1 MEITTGIADAVV
13 FVDAAALRLDDD
25 TTVSC
30 EMVGIGAVVTT
41 GVGGGAGFVSAG
53 LAADI

>member
-1 MEITTGIADAVV
+1 MEITTGIADPVV
-13 FVDAAALRLDDD
+13 FVDAAVLRLDDD

-41 GVGGGAGFVSAG
+41 GAGFGSAG
-53 LAADI
+53 LAVVT